1 MQFMSHH
8 HKAQR
13 GLNKKSGFT
22 TSTFAQ
28 RRGPNAANRQQ
39 NGSEDG
45 GNDENN
51 EESEYRE
58 FGPFVEG
65 EDFEDYDD
73 ADVGVEA
80 DPRAGQGGLMD
91 DDDDDYDNT
100 EEVSGSHSTPLAGG
114 SHESEESYSCLEP
127 QG

>member
-1 MQFMSHH
+1 MTQH

-22 TSTFAQ
+22 TSTIAQ
-28 RRGPNAANRQQ
+28 RRGPNASNKPQ
-39 NGSEDG
+39 NGSDDG
-45 GNDENN
+45 NNDENN

-73 ADVGVEA
+73 ADGGEEL
-80 DPRAGQGGLMD
+80 DPRADQGCLMD
-91 DDDDDYDNT
+91 DDDDNFDNT
-100 EEVSGSHSTPLAGG
+100 QEVRSTILNSVYSARQPCTREEPIR
-114 SHESEESYSCLEP
+114 
-127 QG
+127 